1 MAFPVLADLKAQHR
15 GQCCSHA
22 PTSHIE
28 GVFVGVSQL
37 LMEETTVNLPSGTQ
51 TLDLQ
56 SLPCVVGVFD
66 HSLGLFPEEKEQH
79 LALGF

>member
-1 MAFPVLADLKAQHR
+1 MK
-15 GQCCSHA
+15 
-22 PTSHIE
+22 
-28 GVFVGVSQL
+28 
-37 LMEETTVNLPSGTQ
+37 LPSGTQ
-51 TLDLQ
+51 ALDLQ